1 MNDHESPQEGQTPS
15 TSKYTLSNRNT
26 LFKSSF
32 EQKDFKT
39 IIWMGGRRN
48 AKHQIKFSQNISL
61 RERFK
66 IKNSKKKLT
75 NVSFV
80 CVCVGRKWSNV
91 SFFLE
96 FFSPNYSLIDNSL
109 SE

>member
-1 MNDHESPQEGQTPS
+1 MKGQCCEGGWCRLTGHTTHWWSVGRPREGERAPGRVGENQERQKS
-15 TSKYTLSNRNT
+15 ENT
-26 LFKSSF
+26 TTGIHKGKV
-32 EQKDFKT
+32 QK
-39 IIWMGGRRN
+39 
-48 AKHQIKFSQNISL
+48 
-61 RERFK
+61 
-66 IKNSKKKLT
+66 KNSKKKIT